1 MDPPWQCAY
10 TEQINLPQLLYLWLP
25 LICICAVVVCSQ
37 ATTGSGSRGLHVDH
51 G

>member
-25 LICICAVVVCSQ
+25 LICICAVVVVARQ
-37 ATTGSGSRGLHVDH
+37 PLAVEVGAYM
-51 G
+51 